1 MIHCNFFSFLI
12 NDPWCLLSKKK
23 LLGGFKS
30 KFSSSRT
37 RRSYNW
43 IRLQCYLTFFHK
55 LFPPILLGKKH
66 HLIWTLKINLLS
78 HVSILLYFFFFFIS
92 YLALLYY
99 QRKDNKNIDP
109 KKNPP
114 RARMQVIVSQIRA
127 TKQYVY
133 YSSKTHGV
141 TFFSHLVSHSKPTPI
156 LTPS

>member
-1 MIHCNFFSFLI
+1 MIHCNFFFFLI
-12 NDPWCLLSKKK
+12 NDLWCLLSKKK

-66 HLIWTLKINLLS
+66 HLIWTLKINILF
-78 HVSILLYFFFFFIS
+78 HVSIFFFFFFFIS

-127 TKQYVY
+127 TTVR
-133 YSSKTHGV
+133 V
-141 TFFSHLVSHSKPTPI
+141 L
-156 LTPS
+156 